1 MAFLVVT
8 KFTIPEGKTLRTPS
22 DDSIARWSAAIANN
36 NLLYSTEFTAGETTI
51 YFRLWKDESTFNAF
65 TTANQAEGTASE
77 AYLTQHQISK
87 TQQTLTI

>member
-22 DDSIARWSAAIANN
+22 DDSIARWSAATTNYD
-36 NLLYSTEFTAGETTI
+36 LLGSQEFTVGRTFFYI
-51 YFRLWKDESTFNAF
+51 RVWKDESTFNSF
-65 TTANQAEGTASE
+65 TTANQAEGDVNE
-77 AYLTQHQISK
+77 AYLTQHQIIK